1 MQAYLEDI
9 NTMGL
14 VSDHQDITGGMKF
27 LVQKLLG
34 FPVYI
39 KVMFTLRYNALNVL

>member
-14 VSDHQDITGGMKF
+14 VSDHQDITGGMK
-27 LVQKLLG
+27 LQKLFG

-39 KVMFTLRYNALNVL
+39 KVIMH